1 VKRLANLAYPYTNLL
16 SIKLCSFLK
25 ITKSDADPP
34 SLDFGANADDTYPPR
49 VVLDINPLGVPK
61 RQELNCLLEVM
72 GIEEQG
78 RSFRLRRPNVAPP
91 NVAPTNVAPPRVAG
105 RMAGKSKDKKGISH
119 KFDSAHCIV

>member
-1 VKRLANLAYPYTNLL
+1 MTYPYTNLIT
-16 SIKLCSFLK
+16 IKLCSFLE

-49 VVLDINPLGVPK
+49 IVLDINPLGVPQ
-61 RQELNCLLEVM
+61 RAELNCLLEVM

-91 NVAPTNVAPPRVAG
+91 RVAG
-105 RMAGKSKDKKGISH
+105 RMVGEWKDKKGISTSLTLH
-119 KFDSAHCIV
+119 RHIQGQRQT